1 MSTKLDFKEIERQ
14 TRRFFYQDG
23 LIEIM
28 MGVFLLLFAAMY
40 ESSVSFGVSLIAIFL
55 MIPAWREAKR
65 RYVFPRIGYVNLD
78 DEEETQAEAKG
89 ILKFLGFFFAF
100 MIVAVTVFV
109 WVWGGDLGTDYFYT
123 RFIPVVIGL
132 VMAIGPVTM
141 GYKNGIFRWYIF
153 AALFVL
159 IGVGVVFLGLET
171 IYQILAIQL
180 AACGVIPLAVGL
192 VMFLRFLQKYPVV
205 EEEAGNGEG

>member
-1 MSTKLDFKEIERQ
+1 MSTKIDFKEIERQ

-28 MGVFLLLFAAMY
+28 MGIFLLLFAAMY

-78 DEEETQAEAKG
+78 DEEEAQAEAKG

-132 VMAIGPVTM
+132 VMAIGPITM
-141 GYKNGIFRWYIF
+141 GYKNGIVRWYIF
-153 AALFVL
+153 ATLFVL

-171 IYQILAIQL
+171 FYQILAIQMT
-180 AACGVIPLAVGL
+180 ACGVIPLATGL
-192 VMFLRFLQKYPVV
+192 VMFLRFLKKYPVV
-205 EEEAGNGEG
+205 EEEGGNGEG